1 MMPWIEAVMWHFQQ
15 LQLELVPARFDHSSH
30 SQVATAPYQAAMW
43 RHTDL
48 QCHVVEFDHLTMRE
62 ALLLSVCPWCL
73 QAVAVQGVNKGYQ
86 LKAADLTVGQL
97 SELSVYNVRRLFAN
111 RGSEFMSRQLQHV
124 GSGSG
129 PVRKARIANAVFDR
143 P

>member
-1 MMPWIEAVMWHFQQ
+1 MRNVVKLGQGTMHDAV
-15 LQLELVPARFDHSSH
+15 LV
-30 SQVATAPYQAAMW
+30 
-43 RHTDL
+43 
-48 QCHVVEFDHLTMRE
+48 
-62 ALLLSVCPWCL
+62 SVCPWCL

-129 PVRKARIANAVFDR
+129 PVRRARIANAVFDR